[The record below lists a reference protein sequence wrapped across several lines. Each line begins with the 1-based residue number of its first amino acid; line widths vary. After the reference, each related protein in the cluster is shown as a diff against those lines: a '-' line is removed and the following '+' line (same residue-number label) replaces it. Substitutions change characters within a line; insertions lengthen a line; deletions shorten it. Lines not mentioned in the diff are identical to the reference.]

1 MTPLVDTH
9 MPNLDGF
16 TPFEPLVRP
25 QDFLVH
31 AITLLLLAF
40 AAIVVFISYEVVHK
54 TRKSRSIVTEFS
66 IASTAAVLPGTGI
79 LMAMLAAG
87 LYV

>member
-1 MTPLVDTH
+1 
-9 MPNLDGF
+9 MPNLEGF
-16 TPFEPLVRP
+16 TVFEPLVRP
-25 QDFLVH
+25 KDFMLH
-31 AITLLLLAF
+31 AITLLLLGF

-66 IASTAAVLPGTGI
+66 IATTASVFLGTGI
-79 LMAMLAAG
+79 LMGMLAAG